1 MAGSLLLL
9 VLICLQSEGCV
20 AYSGVR
26 LLMRPIHA
34 RAVAQ
39 PQLCVP
45 TPPPAEGSQ
54 KIKDIDRQFLF
65 IAAPAFL
72 QFSAEPLARLVDTTY
87 LGRLGKDALGGAGVA
102 IAAQYSVSKLYNDP
116 LLRTTIS
123 LVAAKDGE
131 GPTVRA
137 NAVSTALLLA
147 LVVGVVQGAFFFVFA
162 RSVLRLSLVTP
173 ESAMYPSALAYLRI
187 CSLGAP
193 AATLWLATNGIFRGL
208 GDTTTPLACALAF
221 TGLNAIFDPLLI
233 FNCGMGAAGAAA
245 GTAMAQTIALVPL
258 LLALQRKL
266 KVGYS
271 GAERPAERVGVSGW
285 PIVGLFVPPG
295 GLPALLAGLRMYLSA
310 GSLVFLR
317 SIGKISAYSVCARE
331 AARLGAVASGA
342 HNLCF
347 QLGVATTQ
355 IAESVAI
362 ATQTLL
368 ARELGRTDV
377 TAPARTAVARQIV
390 SRGLLVGGAVAGT
403 LSLLTFR
410 YSREVVNGLTTIPEV
425 RAAAYGVMPLV
436 LACQALKGLA
446 YPVSGALMGAL
457 DWRASAAAMWAA
469 QLSAVSLVAIWS
481 QRGAR
486 PLSLNQLWSALAVL
500 FVVQI
505 LAGLGRIASGTGPW
519 VVLRRPRP
527 VTTVVPDAKSE

>member
-1 MAGSLLLL
+1 MASD
-9 VLICLQSEGCV
+9 CLPHQ
-20 AYSGVR
+20 
-26 LLMRPIHA
+26 
-34 RAVAQ
+34 
-39 PQLCVP
+39 
-45 TPPPAEGSQ
+45 
-54 KIKDIDRQFLF
+54 
-65 IAAPAFL
+65 
-72 QFSAEPLARLVDTTY
+72 
-87 LGRLGKDALGGAGVA
+87 
-102 IAAQYSVSKLYNDP
+102 
-116 LLRTTIS
+116 
-123 LVAAKDGE
+123 
-131 GPTVRA
+131 
-137 NAVSTALLLA
+137 
-147 LVVGVVQGAFFFVFA
+147 
-162 RSVLRLSLVTP
+162 
-173 ESAMYPSALAYLRI
+173 
-187 CSLGAP
+187 
-193 AATLWLATNGIFRGL
+193 
-208 GDTTTPLACALAF
+208 
-221 TGLNAIFDPLLI
+221 
-233 FNCGMGAAGAAA
+233 
-245 GTAMAQTIALVPL
+245 
-258 LLALQRKL
+258 
-266 KVGYS
+266 VGYF

-295 GLPALLAGLRMYLSA
+295 GLPALLAGLRMYISA

-377 TAPARTAVARQIV
+377 AAPARTAVARQIV

-410 YSREVVNGLTTIPEV
+410 YTREVVNGLTTIPEV

-469 QLSAVSLVAIWS
+469 QLTAVSLVATWS
-481 QRGAR
+481 RRGAR
-486 PLSLNQLWSALAVL
+486 VLSLNQLWSALAVL

-519 VVLRRPRP
+519 IVLRRPRP
-527 VTTVVPDAKSE
+527 VVPDAKSE